1 MFKQTIAVVDDD
13 RNGAK
18 LIGMLLN
25 DEGYEVAIFND
36 ATSCLDTLLDT
47 HYDLFLV
54 DYRMP
59 QMNGI
64 QLLFEIKKYRPEA
77 VVVMITAFG
86 TIEVAVEAMQ
96 LGAYDFITKPI
107 DRDALKLMVQ
117 NALRFAQLQAENRHL
132 REELNARYRFENLVG
147 RSLAMQEVFHRIGQ
161 VAETETTVLILGETG
176 TGKELV
182 AKAIHYNSHR
192 RGRFVPVSCSA
203 IPKALVASELFG
215 YKKGAFTGA
224 VADKK
229 GRFELAHGGTLFLD
243 EVGEI
248 PLETQVQLLRVLQE
262 KTMTPLGSEGELAV
276 DVRVV
281 TATNADLQRGVETGT
296 FRPDLY
302 YRLNV
307 FPIVLPPLTNR
318 KGDIPLLIHH
328 FTNEFAPEH
337 AEQISIHPK
346 AYEALTT
353 YSWPGNVRELANV
366 IESAL
371 VLSGE
376 GEIRPEHLPESMF
389 NPPHKLIDPL
399 DLEIPDEGIS
409 LLAVE
414 KGLIKK
420 ALEKTGGNQTRAA
433 KLLGLK
439 RHALI
444 YRMEKFQFN
453 PNRRS

>member
-117 NALRFAQLQAENRHL
+117 NALRFAQLQEENRHL

-147 RSLAMQEVFHRIGQ
+147 KSLAMQEVFHRIQQ

-182 AKAIHYNSHR
+182 AKAVHYNSHR
-192 RGRFVPVSCSA
+192 RGRFVPVNCNA
-203 IPKALVASELFG
+203 IPKGLVASELFG

-224 VADKK
+224 IADKK

-262 KTMTPLGSEGELAV
+262 KTMMPLGSERELAV
-276 DVRVV
+276 DVRLI

-366 IESAL
+366 A
-371 VLSGE
+371 
-376 GEIRPEHLPESMF
+376 RF
-389 NPPHKLIDPL
+389 RNP
-399 DLEIPDEGIS
+399 G
-409 LLAVE
+409 
-414 KGLIKK
+414 
-420 ALEKTGGNQTRAA
+420 
-433 KLLGLK
+433 
-439 RHALI
+439 
-444 YRMEKFQFN
+444 
-453 PNRRS
+453 